1 MRLLFDFVIIFH
13 GTFEACADVTLCS
26 SCGKSEICINIWL
39 KRSAAPGYTDLD
51 FHALLHLKTF
61 RKKSLCPDQFVS
73 GGTASFEQCF
83 RNSRQREFQLVAISS
98 GIASLSES
106 FGLQVKFKFR

>member
-61 RKKSLCPDQFVS
+61 KKKNLSVPTNLSAEELRHLNSVFA
-73 GGTASFEQCF
+73 TA
-83 RNSRQREFQLVAISS
+83 
-98 GIASLSES
+98 ASVN
-106 FGLQVKFKFR
+106 FN